1 MTLGGRRVPVSRP
14 RMRTADDQHE
24 RPVASYEYSA
34 DRDPLT
40 KAVIDRMLAG
50 VSARKYA
57 VVGEPIVEEVERD
70 ASSTSKGTASEL
82 FIERFLVPRW
92 QGERVAGTPAPTVA
106 QRVPATRQSR
116 RRRPR
121 LGFAA
126 RASRG
131 RLPTTDPGASH
142 SRLAARS
149 RRRGVRGRQRSPCCT
164 PLLPRDQGPV
174 AEPTAPAAGPTPG
187 CRPRCAWMA
196 QRRSVG

>member
-1 MTLGGRRVPVSRP
+1 MTPGGRRVPVSRP

-24 RPVASYEYSA
+24 LPVASYEYFA

-40 KAVIDRMLAG
+40 NAVIDRMLAG

-57 VVGEPIVEEVERD
+57 VVGEAIVEEIERD
-70 ASSTSKGTASEL
+70 ASSTSKRTTSEL
-82 FIERFLVPRW
+82 FIERFLVPRR
-92 QGERVAGTPAPTVA
+92 QGERVAGAPAPAVA
-106 QRVPATRQSR
+106 QRVPATRRSR
-116 RRRPR
+116 RRRTR

-131 RLPTTDPGASH
+131 RLTTTDAGASH

-149 RRRGVRGRQRSPCCT
+149 RRRGVCSRQRSLCCT

-174 AEPTAPAAGPTPG
+174 AEPTAPPAGPTPDVVLVALG
-187 CRPRCAWMA
+187 WLSDDR
-196 QRRSVG
+196 

>member
-1 MTLGGRRVPVSRP
+1 
-14 RMRTADDQHE
+14 MRTADDQHE
-24 RPVASYEYSA
+24 LPVASYEYFA

-50 VSARKYA
+50 VSARKYG
-57 VVGEPIVEEVERD
+57 VVGEPIVEEFERD
-70 ASSTSKGTASEL
+70 ASSTSKSTASEL

-92 QGERVAGTPAPTVA
+92 QGERVAGAPAPIVA
-106 QRVPATRQSR
+106 QRVPATRRSR

-131 RLPTTDPGASH
+131 RLPTTDAGASH

-149 RRRGVRGRQRSPCCT
+149 RRRGVRSRQRSPCCT
-164 PLLPRDQGPV
+164 PLLPRD
-174 AEPTAPAAGPTPG
+174 
-187 CRPRCAWMA
+187 
-196 QRRSVG
+196 